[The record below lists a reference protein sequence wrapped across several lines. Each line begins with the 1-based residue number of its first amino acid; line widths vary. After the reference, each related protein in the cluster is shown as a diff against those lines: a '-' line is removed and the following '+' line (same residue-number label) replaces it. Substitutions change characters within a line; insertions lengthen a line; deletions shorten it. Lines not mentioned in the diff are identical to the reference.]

1 MESVFNSLV
10 QILGKRNTDPAV
22 IAILASFGELSRNY
36 DIPGGYQVS
45 EFNDMGIGTA
55 YDLGAERFY
64 SVSVEL
70 SGKQVREGK
79 RKPFPSPIY
88 AAIASSDHPK
98 EIELKLGASPKSLQ
112 TLGPYWR
119 VRYEVG
125 PHLLDCLFEL
135 EDGPI
140 QAMTVYSIDMLK
152 EMFKEE
158 ETYELFVQGIS
169 V

>member
-1 MESVFNSLV
+1 METVFNSLV
-10 QILGKRNTDPAV
+10 QILGKPNTDSKV
-22 IAILASFGELSRNY
+22 IAILASYGELSRNF
-36 DIPGGYQVS
+36 DIPGGYQIS
-45 EFNDMGIGTA
+45 EFNEMGIGTA

-64 SVSVEL
+64 SVTVEL
-70 SGKQVREGK
+70 SGKQIREGK

-88 AAIASSDHPK
+88 AAISSSDHHK

-140 QAMTVYSIDMLK
+140 QAMTVYSIEILK

-158 ETYELFVQGIS
+158 KKYDLFVQGVS